1 MSNYLNSTDAAARL
15 GVSRQTLY
23 AYVSRGLLRAE
34 PGGSHRESRYLAA
47 DVDRLADQ
55 RARGRKPKEVAK
67 AALNWGAPVLESS
80 ITLIDG
86 GRLFYRGTDALDLA
100 SRASLEEVAALLWR
114 NDEQTAFGRQA
125 PATPAVLRT
134 LFRHYGDQRAEQAL
148 LPLFTV
154 ASEDAPTAIWQ
165 QSSDRHA
172 QGCGDLV
179 RILAACLLRTRIDTA
194 PVHVQCARAWG
205 VGPAGAELIR
215 AALVLCA
222 DHELNASSFTG
233 RCIASTNASLRAVV
247 VGGLAGLSGERHGAT
262 TARGEAL
269 WDEIGNKDV
278 ERKMSE
284 RLARGD
290 GLPGFGHSLYPDGD
304 VRATYLLSRILPRH
318 PQWNRM
324 LDAGSAL
331 TGQKPSVDLA
341 LVALRRHL
349 RLPVG
354 AAFGLFALGRSIGWI
369 AHGLEQRAQ
378 SDLIRPRAVYTGT
391 WPVATEVEPDRARS
405 RGRSGKQ
412 RATPHSAAPAD
423 DMLSAFFRNR

>member
-1 MSNYLNSTDAAARL
+1 MSNYLNSTEAAARL

-34 PGGSHRESRYLAA
+34 PGGSQRESRYLAA
-47 DVDRLADQ
+47 DVDRLAGQ

-67 AALNWGAPVLESS
+67 AALHWGAPVLESG

-86 GRLFYRGTDALDLA
+86 GRLFYRGVDALDLA
-100 SRASLEEVAALLWR
+100 ARASLEEVGALLWR
-114 NDEQTAFGRQA
+114 CDEGAAFGRRV

-134 LFRHYGDQRAEQAL
+134 LFRHYAGQRAEQAL
-148 LPLFTV
+148 LPLFAV

-165 QSSDRHA
+165 QAADRQA

-194 PVHVQCARAWG
+194 PIHVQCARAWG

-215 AALVLCA
+215 MALVLCA

-233 RCIASTNASLRAVV
+233 RCIASTNASVRAVV

-262 TARGEAL
+262 TARVEAL
-269 WDEIGNKDV
+269 WDELGNKDI
-278 ERKMSE
+278 EQKMRE

-304 VRATYLLSRILPRH
+304 VRATYLLSRMLPRH
-318 PQWNRM
+318 PQWKRM
-324 LDAGSAL
+324 IDAGSAL
-331 TGQKPSVDLA
+331 VGQKPSVDLA
-341 LVALRRHL
+341 LAALRRHL

-369 AHGLEQRAQ
+369 AHGLEQREQA
-378 SDLIRPRAVYTGT
+378 DLIRPRAVYTGAR
-391 WPVATEVEPDRARS
+391 PEGNDAGPDRPQP
-405 RGRSGKQ
+405 RGRSGKRQ
-412 RATPHSAAPAD
+412 TSPRAAPDD
-423 DMLSAFFRNR
+423 DMLAAFFRRR

>member
-1 MSNYLNSTDAAARL
+1 MSNYLNSTEAAARL

-34 PGGSHRESRYLAA
+34 PGNSHRESRYLAA

-67 AALNWGAPVLESS
+67 AALNWGSPVLESS

-86 GRLFYRGTDALDLA
+86 GRLFYRGVDALDLA
-100 SRASLEEVAALLWR
+100 ARASLEEVAALLWR
-114 NDEQTAFGRQA
+114 CHGQTAFGRRV
-125 PATPAVLRT
+125 PTTPPVLRT
-134 LFRHYGDQRAEQAL
+134 LFRHYADQRAEQAL

-154 ASEDAPTAIWQ
+154 ASEDAPTAIWH
-165 QSSDRHA
+165 QSADRQA

-194 PVHVQCARAWG
+194 PIHAQCARAWG

-215 AALVLCA
+215 MALVLCA

-269 WDEIGNKDV
+269 WDELGNKDV
-278 ERKMSE
+278 EQKLVA

-290 GLPGFGHSLYPDGD
+290 GLPGFGHALYPDGD

-318 PQWNRM
+318 PQWKRM
-324 LDAGSAL
+324 IDTGSAL
-331 TGQKPSVDLA
+331 VGQKPSLDLA

-369 AHGLEQRAQ
+369 AHGLEQREQ
-378 SDLIRPRAVYTGT
+378 SDLIRPRAVYTGA
-391 WPVATEVEPDRARS
+391 WPDGAGAGADHARS

-412 RATPHSAAPAD
+412 KTTQPAAPKD
-423 DMLSAFFRNR
+423 DMLAAFFRSL

>member
-1 MSNYLNSTDAAARL
+1 MR
-15 GVSRQTLY
+15 
-23 AYVSRGLLRAE
+23 RA
-34 PGGSHRESRYLAA
+34 
-47 DVDRLADQ
+47 DRV
-55 RARGRKPKEVAK
+55 RPTRP
-67 AALNWGAPVLESS
+67 P
-80 ITLIDG
+80 
-86 GRLFYRGTDALDLA
+86 
-100 SRASLEEVAALLWR
+100 
-114 NDEQTAFGRQA
+114 
-125 PATPAVLRT
+125 PTPPVLRT
-134 LFRHYGDQRAEQAL
+134 LFRHYADQRAEQAL

-154 ASEDAPTAIWQ
+154 ASEDAPTAIWH
-165 QSSDRHA
+165 QSADRQA

-194 PVHVQCARAWG
+194 PIHEQCARAWG

-215 AALVLCA
+215 VALVLCA

-269 WDEIGNKDV
+269 WDELGNKDV
-278 ERKMSE
+278 EQKMAA

-290 GLPGFGHSLYPDGD
+290 GLPGFGHALYPDGD

-318 PQWNRM
+318 PQWKKM
-324 LDAGSAL
+324 IDAGSAL
-331 TGQKPSVDLA
+331 VGQKPSLDLA

-369 AHGLEQRAQ
+369 AHGLEQREQ

-391 WPVATEVEPDRARS
+391 WPDGAGAGADHSRS
-405 RGRSGKQ
+405 RGRSGKKQ
-412 RATPHSAAPAD
+412 TTQPATPKD
-423 DMLSAFFRNR
+423 DMLSAFFRSR